1 MSVYHQEYNTN
12 SYLYQENLP
21 SMTELTACFL
31 LKRTNSGL
39 PQDEYFISIAV
50 PSQSNEF
57 LIGWNIDS
65 VLEFWVDNVQK
76 LIPLSS
82 SFDMNDLVHGWHR
95 HCFTYKAGGYFKV
108 NNLNLFK
115 LKHLTRYSNIAP
127 L

>member
-31 LKRTNSGL
+31 LKRTNSGF

-76 LIPLSS
+76 LVPLSS

-95 HCFTYKAGGYFKV
+95 HCFTYKTGGSFKV
-108 NNLNLFK
+108 NNLNLFNQK
-115 LKHLTRYSNIAP
+115 YSTGYSYIV

>member
-31 LKRTNSGL
+31 LKRTNSGF

-65 VLEFWVDNVQK
+65 VLEFWVDNAQK
-76 LIPLSS
+76 LVQLSS

-95 HCFTYKAGGYFKV
+95 HCITYKTGGSFKV
-108 NNLNLFK
+108 NNLNLFNQK
-115 LKHLTRYSNIAP
+115 YSTGYSYIV

>member
-65 VLEFWVDNVQK
+65 VLEFWVDNAQK
-76 LIPLSS
+76 LVQLSS

-95 HCFTYKAGGYFKV
+95 HCFTYKTGGSFKV
-108 NNLNLFK
+108 NNLNLFNQK
-115 LKHLTRYSNIAP
+115 YSTGYSYIV